1 MIRRN
6 GKPAKQ
12 IPAIEDR
19 RLGQLLTGVSVKN
32 IPALTLN
39 DRNFTGT
46 RSTFA

>member
-32 IPALTLN
+32 IPALTYKKY
-39 DRNFTGT
+39 
-46 RSTFA
+46 SKVTFSF

>member
-32 IPALTLN
+32 IPALTI
-39 DRNFTGT
+39 DGVIKIR
-46 RSTFA
+46 